1 MPSKHVS
8 IQTGLV
14 LKDVDIRTDTA
25 ADASGLDVG
34 DSMSLAL
41 RLFHP
46 LLAAVDATPAGLAKL
61 IGYQHHL
68 VLNPI
73 IQF

>member
-1 MPSKHVS
+1 MSV
-8 IQTGLV
+8 QTWSV
-14 LKDVDIRTDTA
+14 LEHIDKGTEA
-25 ADASGLDVG
+25 ARETGGLDVR
-34 DSMSLAL
+34 DRVSLAL

-46 LLAAVDATPAGLAKL
+46 LLAAVDATPVGLAKL

>member
-1 MPSKHVS
+1 MPGKHMS

-14 LKDVDIRTDTA
+14 LKDIDIRTKTA
-25 ADASGLDVG
+25 ADAGSLDVG
-34 DSMSLAL
+34 DCMPLAL